1 MLTVYHERMN
11 PVSQFNDYVG
21 YKYDPYEAEWYETW
35 RIMPNPYTMDDK
47 IKHPYMAQ
55 FTVGIERELFKDT
68 SVGVTYINRKWNN
81 IIGRYDRAADYD
93 TVDYYSY
100 ALDETFQLY
109 ERTWETLEA
118 TDFLVTNLKK
128 DASLPWVLTDIYRK
142 YEGLEIL
149 FNKRFSNRWQL
160 LASYVY
166 SKSTG
171 TRDNS
176 FGGDLGWGADP
187 SDPNNYINAEGNL
200 TNDFTHML
208 KIQGTYILPLDISL
222 SAYFRTI
229 TGDAW
234 TTRVRTSY
242 FNQGRITFFAE
253 PRGSNHYPMQTTLD
267 LRLEKI
273 FTLAGKY
280 RLGVIFDVFNVFNDD
295 TITSWGTRIGY
306 DWFENDW
313 PSSNGHQLYG
323 IARPR
328 QARLGLRLIF

>member
-1 MLTVYHERMN
+1 
-11 PVSQFNDYVG
+11 
-21 YKYDPYEAEWYETW
+21 
-35 RIMPNPYTMDDK
+35 MPNPYTMDDK

-55 FTVGIERELFKDT
+55 FTVGIEQELFKDT

-81 IIGRYDRAADYD
+81 IIGRYDRAADD

-100 ALDETFQLY
+100 ALDETFPAL
-109 ERTWETLEA
+109 RADVGDRWRRPISSSPTSG
-118 TDFLVTNLKK
+118 K

-149 FNKRFSNRWQL
+149 FNKRFSNRWRL

-187 SDPNNYINAEGNL
+187 SDQQLHQRRRQPDQRLHPHAEDPG
-200 TNDFTHML
+200 DV
-208 KIQGTYILPLDISL
+208 YPPLGHQPVGISDHH
-222 SAYFRTI
+222 RRQR
-229 TGDAW
+229 GRP
-234 TTRVRTSY
+234 RVRTSY
-242 FNQGRITFFAE
+242 FNQGRITLLRR

-313 PSSNGHQLYG
+313 PSLNGHQLYG